1 MADPVA
7 AQSYANHSR
16 IVPLY
21 HYVAVP
27 ILALNQLW
35 ALYVLFRD
43 PGAATAMAV
52 LTAFALLLVV
62 YYTRIFP
69 LTVQD
74 RLIGV
79 EERER
84 LARLA
89 PELAARAGELRRG
102 QLVALRFA
110 SDAELPALARRAL
123 DEHLEPKAIKQA
135 IQTWRPDRLRV

>member
-1 MADPVA
+1 MADPAA

-27 ILALNQLW
+27 ILALNFLW
-35 ALYVLFRD
+35 ALYVLIRH
-43 PGAATAMAV
+43 PGVGTAMAL
-52 LTAFALLLVV
+52 LTAFALLLVA
-62 YYTRIFP
+62 YYARIFP
-69 LTVQD
+69 LTAQD
-74 RLIGV
+74 RLIGL

-89 PELAARAGELRRG
+89 PELADRAGELRRG

-110 SDAELPALARRAL
+110 SDAELPALARRTL
-123 DEHLEPKAIKQA
+123 DEHLAPKVIKQA